1 MKHFTLALA
10 LLLLTATSFAQE
22 VITLT
27 TPIAAKPAIAN
38 YTPGSLTITLVP
50 SASIVAVLIGTD
62 GVPKSFT
69 YPCAPPCAYDTPAK
83 VATLIGQLNTVNLAT
98 RSLWRRLFDRLV
110 LDFPTEFV
118 GGATVP

>member
-1 MKHFTLALA
+1 MNRLILALCLLA
-10 LLLLTATSFAQE
+10 LTVTSFAQE
-22 VITLT
+22 QISLT

-62 GVPKSFT
+62 GVAKSFT
-69 YPCAPPCAYDTPAK
+69 YPCAPPCAFSTPAQ
-83 VATLIGQLNTVNLAT
+83 VLTLIGQLNTVNLST